1 MLFVVRPSAD
11 AGRPAVVAVP
21 ARAPAAGQ
29 GKGIQ
34 VEQLAPPPAPP
45 PAPAPPRKAGPRA
58 IKVARSPG
66 PASATTERPAVD
78 DDAAVEAAFGITGDK
93 AEKTDDRKAD
103 DRPEDEPQPKRKVRV
118 LAAPPATETQA
129 EDKESP

>member
-1 MLFVVRPSAD
+1 MAIPGPS
-11 AGRPAVVAVP
+11 
-21 ARAPAAGQ
+21 PAA

-34 VEQLAPPPAPP
+34 VEQLAPPPAA
-45 PAPAPPRKAGPRA
+45 APAPVRKAAPRA

-66 PASATTERPAVD
+66 PASATTTERPAVD

-93 AEKTDDRKAD
+93 DEKTDDRKAD
-103 DRPEDEPQPKRKVRV
+103 NRPDDEPQPQPKRKVKV